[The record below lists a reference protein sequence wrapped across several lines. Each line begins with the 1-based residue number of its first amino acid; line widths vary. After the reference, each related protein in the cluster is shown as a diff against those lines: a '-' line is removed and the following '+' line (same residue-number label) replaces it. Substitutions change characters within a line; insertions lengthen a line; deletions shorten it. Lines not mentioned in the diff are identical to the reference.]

1 MEDRIKQLEET
12 NERLLLE
19 LGYLQGEVSKLDDYK
34 RRITELEFICESH
47 RVRENRAWDRY
58 HDAINERD
66 STRTAS
72 MEAIRLLQVELERER
87 VNKATQG

>member
-34 RRITELEFICESH
+34 RRITELEFICENH
-47 RVRENRAWDRY
+47 RVRENRALDRY
-58 HDAINERD
+58 LDAINERD